1 VNDLATPRRLR
12 LVAIAVAVIVL
23 CGCRT
28 VASRAP
34 LPSATPRDVVSHAG
48 GTIVRATGDTA
59 TATAAVP
66 ASYAVADVPW
76 GDAPPALPAGD
87 CAQCRGPLPVASAD
101 GCRTCD
107 ERCALPACLPLAP
120 PPVIVPPPVC
130 DGGDHGLLAL
140 PVGADGLTH
149 VTAGD
154 TVARYRAADAADP
167 EQACLTTTN
176 CACVF
181 APRFASVRE
190 VIRPFE
196 DTAPT
201 GPHGVSLDTIVEAD
215 SHGERV
221 CRTTLPIG
229 PEAAR
234 RAQPPV
240 AAEERLPPLAVDNS
254 RIPNQAEG
262 LDGPAARLAI
272 DVPAR
277 HEGVEDPRMVTGFD
291 VPYAWTCV
299 SAAQVTVNGESTD
312 VIAVDRGTA
321 TLRLEH
327 PGRCELTLCK
337 RAGSD
342 AVKPGEEL
350 DFTIF
355 LLNSGDRALA
365 DIVLVDAVPPR
376 LEVITGSAV
385 SNLPADISTGTAE
398 DGGTLLSWKLRGELP
413 PGAGGFV
420 RFRTIVR

>member
-1 VNDLATPRRLR
+1 MNDLATPRRLR
-12 LVAIAVAVIVL
+12 LVAIAVAVVVL

-34 LPSATPRDVVSHAG
+34 LPTSPARSVAAHVG
-48 GTIVRATGDTA
+48 GTVVRAAGDPTA
-59 TATAAVP
+59 PSAVVP
-66 ASYAVADVPW
+66 ASHAVADAPW
-76 GDAPPALPAGD
+76 GDPSPALPAED
-87 CAQCRGPLPVASAD
+87 CARCRGPEPFAGAPGCQTCAETCVLPV
-101 GCRTCD
+101 C
-107 ERCALPACLPLAP
+107 PPLAP

-130 DGGDHGLLAL
+130 DGGDHGLLAV
-140 PVGADGLTH
+140 PVGADGLAH

-154 TVARYRAADAADP
+154 TVARYRAADAPDP

-201 GPHGVSLDTIVEAD
+201 GPHGVSLETVVEAD
-215 SHGERV
+215 VRGERV
-221 CRTTLPIG
+221 CRATLPIG

-240 AAEERLPPLAVDNS
+240 AAEERLPPLAVDTA
-254 RIPNQAEG
+254 RIPRQAEG
-262 LDGPAARLAI
+262 LEGPAARLAV
-272 DVPAR
+272 DVPGR
-277 HEGVEDPRMVTGFD
+277 KERVEDPRMVTGFD

-299 SAAQVTVNGESTD
+299 SGAQVTVNGESTD

-376 LEVITGSAV
+376 LEVIPGSAV
-385 SNLPADISTGTAE
+385 SNLPADISTGSAE
-398 DGGTLLSWKLRGELP
+398 DGGTLLSWKLRGALP

>member
-1 VNDLATPRRLR
+1 VNHSPAPRHLR
-12 LVAIAVAVIVL
+12 IIAITVAVLILSGCRTMASRSQPAVAVTP
-23 CGCRT
+23 R
-28 VASRAP
+28 VAPVPEETPAPVSAVVPASFTGAADALDAPSPP
-34 LPSATPRDVVSHAG
+34 LPSAPC
-48 GTIVRATGDTA
+48 
-59 TATAAVP
+59 AACNP
-66 ASYAVADVPW
+66 A
-76 GDAPPALPAGD
+76 
-87 CAQCRGPLPVASAD
+87 PVAGPGGA
-101 GCRTCD
+101 GCQTCA
-107 ERCALPACLPLAP
+107 EGCALPVCLPLAP
-120 PPVIVPPPVC
+120 PPLIVPPPVC
-130 DGGDHGLLAL
+130 DGGDHGRLAV
-140 PVGADGLTH
+140 PVGGDGLAH

-154 TVARYRAADAADP
+154 TVARYRAVDAADP
-167 EQACLTTTN
+167 DAACLATTN

-196 DTAPT
+196 DTAPL
-201 GPHGVSLDTIVEAD
+201 GPHGLALDAAPEAD
-215 SHGERV
+215 VRGERV
-221 CRTTLPIG
+221 CRATQPIG

-240 AAEERLPPLAVDNS
+240 AAEERLPALGIDTA
-254 RIPNQAEG
+254 RMPNQAEG
-262 LDGPAARLAI
+262 LEGPTVRLAV
-272 DVPAR
+272 DVPGR
-277 HEGVEDPRMVTGFD
+277 HEQVDDPRMVTGFD
-291 VPYAWTCV
+291 VPYAWTCL

-355 LLNSGDRALA
+355 LLNSGDRPLA
-365 DIVLVDAVPPR
+365 DIVLVDAVPSR
-376 LEVITGSAV
+376 LEVIPGSAA

-398 DGGTLLSWKLRGELP
+398 DGGTLLSWKLRGTLP